1 MDSLSPAAWVLV
13 LHGEPTG
20 LTHHVH
26 VFRQKV
32 DPEFADMMNP
42 EEACR
47 AEGVDE
53 DSSYGVFVSYIEI
66 YNNYIFDLLEETPY
80 DPIRPK

>member
-1 MDSLSPAAWVLV
+1 
-13 LHGEPTG
+13 
-20 LTHHVH
+20 
-26 VFRQKV
+26 VFRQKL
-32 DPEFADMMNP
+32 DPEFRDMMNP

-47 AEGVDE
+47 SEGVDE